1 MPLSPVTKG
10 VLACLTAALLWATNG
25 VASKFLMNGGLSPFA
40 LAQGRVTYAA
50 ALTVL
55 WLALTRPAALRLE
68 RRHILHFLLL
78 GSGGMAAV
86 NACYLSAVARIP
98 TGAAVLLQYMAPAL
112 IALYAWGFME
122 ERMRPIKV
130 LALLVAFG
138 GCYLV
143 VGGYD
148 MGLLSLNRWG
158 VLWGLGAAVSFAFLC
173 IYSEYGLRD
182 YSPWTVLCYGLAV
195 ASVIWNLIMG
205 PAKLLSIGWDGR
217 SWGLLFYSA
226 SAGTVVPFGLF
237 TYGIDRLR
245 ATRATIVSMS
255 EPIAAA
261 LIAYAWLGE
270 TLEGLQV
277 LGGILVL
284 AAVIMIQKER
294 EQDRLTPALLKEA
307 REASG

>member
-1 MPLSPVTKG
+1 MPLSSVTKG
-10 VLACLTAALLWATNG
+10 VLACLAAALLWATNG
-25 VASKFLMNGGLSPFA
+25 AVSKFLMNGGLSPFA

-50 ALTVL
+50 AMTLA
-55 WLALTRPAALRLE
+55 WLALTRPGALRIQ

-98 TGAAVLLQYMAPAL
+98 TAAAVLIQYMAPAL
-112 IALYAWGFME
+112 IALYAVSFME
-122 ERMRPIKV
+122 ERMGPVKI
-130 LALLVAFG
+130 LALLAAFG

-148 MGLLSLNRWG
+148 IALLSLNRWG

-182 YSPWTVLCYGLAV
+182 YSPWTVLCYALVIAG
-195 ASVIWNLIMG
+195 VIWNLIMG
-205 PAKLLSIGWDGR
+205 PGNLLNLGRDGF
-217 SWGLLFYSA
+217 SWGLIFYSA

-255 EPIAAA
+255 EPMAAA
-261 LIAYAWLGE
+261 LVAYAWLGE

-277 LGGILVL
+277 LGGVLVL
-284 AAVIMIQKER
+284 AAVTLIQKER
-294 EQDRLTPALLKEA
+294 EQDRLTPAVLKQA
-307 REASG
+307 REAAR